1 MDVHL
6 RKLNFIPKTFTSFRE
21 YNFSLFLKDLFAGIT
36 VGIVSLPLAMAFAI
50 ASGVTPDK
58 GLYTAVV
65 AGFLISF
72 FSGSKYQ
79 IGGPTGSFIVIS
91 FYLLKNFSFDSLLL
105 TTFIAGIILII
116 LGISKAGSLIKFIPY
131 PVTIGFTSG
140 MAILILSSQVKDFFG
155 LKITQVPVDFI
166 EKWLSYFT
174 HFNTIN
180 YTTTFIAFF
189 TLFIIIICKK
199 FFQKLPG
206 TIIAIILS
214 ATITYLFKLD
224 VHTIG
229 SVFGELP
236 KTLPNPS
243 IGFLSLKK
251 ITILFPHATTIA
263 FLVVIESLMST
274 VVADGMTSDRHDS
287 NTELIAQ
294 GIANIF
300 SPIFG
305 GLPAAGAIART
316 ATNIRSGAKTP
327 LSGMIH
333 AVILFSI
340 MFFLAPLAKNI
351 PLASLSAVLVMVAWN
366 MSEINTFVRMFKSPK
381 SDLYVMLIT
390 FFVMVVIDIVY
401 AVQIGVILASF
412 LFIKRVSNVTNVAK
426 IYDLSSGFE
435 FKNDTDATVNKII
448 PKDTELYEING
459 PFFFGIADI
468 FKNIVDTSA
477 ITPKVFILRMRHVPV
492 IDASGLHSLETFYY
506 KCKKQNTVL
515 ILSGVQRQPKNA
527 ITKIGI
533 DKLIGSENI
542 FTHIDL
548 ALIRAREIVND
559 YPDIKDIA

>member
-1 MDVHL
+1 MDVRL

-390 FFVMVVIDIVY
+390 FTVMVVVDIVY

-492 IDASGLHSLETFYY
+492 IDASGLHALETFYY

>member
-1 MDVHL
+1 MDVRL

-390 FFVMVVIDIVY
+390 FTVMVVVDIVY

-435 FKNDTDATVNKII
+435 FKNDIDSTINKII
-448 PKDTELYEING
+448 PKETELYEING
-459 PFFFGIADI
+459 PFFFGIADL
-468 FKNIVDTSA
+468 FKNIVDNTT
-477 ITPKVFILRMRHVPV
+477 TPLKVFILRMRHVPV

>member
-1 MDVHL
+1 MDVRL